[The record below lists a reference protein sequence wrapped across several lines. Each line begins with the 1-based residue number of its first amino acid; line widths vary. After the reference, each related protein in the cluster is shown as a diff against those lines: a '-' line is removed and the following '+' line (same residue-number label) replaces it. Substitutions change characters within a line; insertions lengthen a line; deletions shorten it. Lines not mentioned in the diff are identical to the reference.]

1 MNVKRSSIRRLG
13 QGLLVAVSLWAT
25 QVHALA
31 PEHETRRLM
40 LATEQAVSE
49 KRWGDASQYL
59 NRLQGLDSEKPPA
72 YLYYRGRVM
81 LQSGLLTEARE
92 ALEGYI
98 QRAGAE
104 GEFYTDALE
113 LITEVEQQQK
123 TASERAPTQPTDGEQ
138 VAMIE
143 PAEDKNLSRLRQ
155 LYLAD
160 SDAEALVIH
169 ANTLFELA
177 GWHQDQR
184 IVRTGG
190 LPNILYQVSVVDG
203 QLNIQESRLVE
214 GEEARRRMSVQT
226 MNVYGVN
233 PNVRWECHGVELTC
247 WIYDPRDGSRMLRL
261 APDRERVSELARTL
275 GRLIKTLQTPS

>member
-1 MNVKRSSIRRLG
+1 MNAKRSPIRRLCY
-13 QGLLVAVSLWAT
+13 GLLVAATLSAT

-40 LATEQAVSE
+40 IATEQAINE
-49 KRWGDASQYL
+49 QRWGDASQFL

-98 QRAGAE
+98 QSAGAD
-104 GEFYTDALE
+104 GEFYTDTLQ

-123 TASERAPTQPTDGEQ
+123 TAGEGAPAQSAGTER
-138 VAMIE
+138 VAVIE
-143 PAEDKNLSRLRQ
+143 PANGENMSRLRE

-160 SDAEALVIH
+160 SDAEALVLH
-169 ANTLFELA
+169 ANTLLELA
-177 GWHQDQR
+177 GWHEDQR
-184 IVRTGG
+184 IVRTGA
-190 LPNILYQVSVVDG
+190 LPNILYRLSVDSG

-214 GEEARRRMSVQT
+214 GEDGRRRLSVQT
-226 MNVYGVN
+226 MTVYGVN
-233 PNVRWECHGVELTC
+233 PEVRWECRSVEQSC

-261 APDRERVSELARTL
+261 SQDQERVAELARTL